1 MKTSRL
7 PALAVLACLSW
18 AGCGNRE
25 AAPLVTE
32 SAAQAAPETKPGK
45 DEVILSPEQQRSITI
60 ETRPAALSQEPDVLR
75 VKGRIALADNRTWKV
90 GVRTLG
96 SVVEVYKEL
105 GDLVHRGDILA
116 RYHADEVRDSRAL
129 YRAAISEVDRAEAAA
144 RQAARNRDRA
154 RRMLELKAGS
164 QQQVEQSEQ
173 DVVTAQAA
181 VRKAR
186 IEVDRLK
193 DLLED
198 DLRVPAEPT
207 PNRRD
212 EIEDDVP
219 ILAPGDGYIIE
230 KNVTPGKSVDTTSV
244 TFVVADLS
252 KVWMLAS
259 VRQEDLGKLRT
270 GQAAAVT
277 LAGQGDRRWAGRIT
291 NLGQE
296 LDPSTRAMQVR
307 IELENRENR
316 LRPEMLANAD
326 LPIGRS
332 RSTVVVPSDALQ
344 QVGDETAV
352 FVQTGAGRFSVRPV
366 RAGEAADGKTPI
378 VEGLKAGDAVVV
390 RGSFVLKSQLLK
402 STLESE

>member
-1 MKTSRL
+1 MKTSGI
-7 PALAVLACLSW
+7 AAAAVLSCLNW
-18 AGCGNRE
+18 AGCGNRQ
-25 AAPLVTE
+25 APSVTE
-32 SAAQAAPETKPGK
+32 SAAQTAPESKAAK
-45 DEVILSPEQQRSITI
+45 DEVILSPEQLRSMTI

-75 VKGRIALADNRTWKV
+75 VKGRIALADDRTWKV

-96 SVVEVYKEL
+96 SVVAVYKEL
-105 GDLVHRGDILA
+105 GDFVHRGDILA

-129 YRAAISEVDRAEAAA
+129 YRAAVAEADRAESAA
-144 RQAARNRDRA
+144 RQAERNRDRA

-173 DVVTAQAA
+173 DLVTAQAA
-181 VRKAR
+181 ARKAQ
-186 IEVDRLK
+186 IEVERLR

-198 DLRVPAEPT
+198 DLRVPAEPN
-207 PNRRD
+207 PIRKS
-212 EIEDDVP
+212 ELEDDVP

-230 KNVTPGKSVDTTSV
+230 KNVTTGKSVDTGSV

-270 GQAAAVT
+270 GQSAVVT
-277 LAGQGDRRWAGRIT
+277 LGGQEERRWAGRIS

-332 RSTVVVPSDALQ
+332 KATLVVPSDALQ
-344 QVGDETAV
+344 QVGDETVV
-352 FVQTGAGRFSVRPV
+352 FVQTGAGRFSVRPI
-366 RAGEAADGKTPI
+366 RAGEAADGKTP
-378 VEGLKAGDAVVV
+378 VLEGLKAGDAVVV
-390 RGSFVLKSQLLK
+390 RGSFILKSQLLK
-402 STLESE
+402 STLEGE

>member
-1 MKTSRL
+1 MKTIRL
-7 PALAVLACLSW
+7 AAMAVLACLSW
-18 AGCGNRE
+18 TGCGNRQ
-25 AAPLVTE
+25 APSVTE
-32 SAAQAAPETKPGK
+32 STAQSPPESKRAK
-45 DEVILSPEQQRSITI
+45 DEVILSSEQQRSVTI
-60 ETRPAALSQEPDVLR
+60 ETRPAAVSQEPDVLR
-75 VKGRIALADNRTWKV
+75 VKGRIALADDRTWKV

-96 SVVEVYKEL
+96 SVVAVYKEL
-105 GDLVHRGDILA
+105 GDFVHRGDILA

-129 YRAAISEVDRAEAAA
+129 YRAAVTEADRAEAAA
-144 RQAARNRDRA
+144 RQAERNRDRA
-154 RRMLELKAGS
+154 RRMLDLKAGS

-173 DVVTAQAA
+173 DLVTAQAA
-181 VRKAR
+181 ARKAQ
-186 IEVDRLK
+186 IEVERLR

-198 DLRVPAEPT
+198 DLRVPAEPN
-207 PNRRD
+207 PIRKS
-212 EIEDDVP
+212 ELEDDVP

-230 KNVTPGKSVDTTSV
+230 KNVTAGKSVDTASV

-270 GQAAAVT
+270 GQMAVVT
-277 LAGQGDRRWAGRIT
+277 LGGQDDRRWAGRIT

-332 RSTVVVPSDALQ
+332 KATVVVPSDALQ
-344 QVGDETAV
+344 EVGDQTVV

-378 VEGLKAGDAVVV
+378 LEGLNAGDPVVV
-390 RGSFVLKSQLLK
+390 RGSFILKSQLLK